1 MGFNKR
7 RVLSQSMHIYL
18 QENQHDISVFRM
30 VTTHSAH
37 CYNSPDPPFLFSP
50 PSISLCS
57 QMYFSI
63 SKYTFFFLLLY
74 PLPLQVFVCVPS
86 LLIFSAFIIHSP
98 RLTHYVCFSSSSSPV
113 VFPQC
118 SVNETAAFP
127 PFPLFSEH
135 FAVCCSIWRPL
146 SVVHLLLVVKDL
158 CSGPNCIKAASGC

>member
-1 MGFNKR
+1 
-7 RVLSQSMHIYL
+7 MHIYL

-57 QMYFSI
+57 SDVFSI
-63 SKYTFFFLLLY
+63 SKYTFLFFSSFIPFHYRSFYAYHL
-74 PLPLQVFVCVPS
+74 FS
-86 LLIFSAFIIHSP
+86 FFSAFIIHSP
-98 RLTHYVCFSSSSSPV
+98 HLTHYVCFSPSSFPV

-118 SVNETAAFP
+118 SVNETAASP

-135 FAVCCSIWRPL
+135 FCCF
-146 SVVHLLLVVKDL
+146 VVVFGALYL
-158 CSGPNCIKAASGC
+158 